1 MGLNDTLHLASRT
14 CGVWADLGGFEADPP
29 SILCDYIPAMIPATA
44 PRTTTS
50 DRLTTVLSYGAL
62 LLLGFLVMRIA
73 APFLVPLAWSAV
85 LAIFFYP
92 LHAHLERRLPPT
104 VAAALSTLA
113 VTLLLIVP
121 AILILV
127 FATRQA
133 IVATAHIQ
141 SALLDPDKALPT
153 HALDWIRSKLPE
165 EWQSTDFSQPLR
177 QAAERVAA
185 FLAANIAGL
194 VRNLAAFF
202 LDLFIVIFALFFMFR
217 DVDSI
222 VRGVR
227 HLMPFDE
234 SIQTDMLNESRELIF
249 ASVAVALVVAGMQ
262 GLLGGLA
269 FTVGGIP
276 TPVFWGVLIGF
287 FSLVPVVGS
296 ALIWVP
302 GALYLTFSGHWGRGL
317 TVVII
322 CGGVASI
329 ADNIVRPLLLRN
341 RTHLNELLLFIG
353 VLGGLEAFGLLG
365 LVIGPTILAAA
376 MGVFRVY
383 MSHRDAQVAAD
394 V

>member
-1 MGLNDTLHLASRT
+1 MKPVTAS
-14 CGVWADLGGFEADPP
+14 P
-29 SILCDYIPAMIPATA
+29 
-44 PRTTTS
+44 TTTS

-62 LLLGFLVMRIA
+62 LLLGFLVIRIG

-92 LHAHLERRLPPT
+92 LHQHLERRLRPT
-104 VAAALSTLA
+104 PAAALSTLA

-121 AILILV
+121 AILVLV

-153 HALDWIRSKLPE
+153 HALDWVRGKLPE

-177 QAAERVAA
+177 QAAEKVAA
-185 FLAANIAGL
+185 FLAGNIAAL
-194 VRNLAAFF
+194 VKNLATFF

-217 DVDSI
+217 DADSI

-302 GALYLTFSGHWGRGL
+302 AALYLAFSGHWGKGIAI
-317 TVVII
+317 VAI
-322 CGGVASI
+322 CGGVAGV

-383 MSHRDAQVAAD
+383 MSHRDAQVAAGA
-394 V
+394 